1 MITLVFSRNFEATCN
16 EIYEITAKI
25 RQKFPPPPPPQKKK
39 ERQNHM
45 DNNIQY
51 KKLITWEKH
60 HHWSRF
66 ILISFPNSFS
76 HNSCKHQGITI
87 SRNIY
92 KLNTVIEK
100 TYCSRCTSLVDMFVC
115 IFSTIKKD
123 ISDVE
128 LGERATQI
136 LPHTLTQAPCAR
148 GGGGGGDCAG
158 CNRIIK
164 K

>member
-1 MITLVFSRNFEATCN
+1 M
-16 EIYEITAKI
+16 
-25 RQKFPPPPPPQKKK
+25 
-39 ERQNHM
+39 
-45 DNNIQY
+45 
-51 KKLITWEKH
+51 
-60 HHWSRF
+60 
-66 ILISFPNSFS
+66 
-76 HNSCKHQGITI
+76 
-87 SRNIY
+87 
-92 KLNTVIEK
+92 
-100 TYCSRCTSLVDMFVC
+100 C